1 MTAGTARPD
10 EYLHWFAAERAA
22 FRQVLE
28 TGELDAP
35 VPGCPGWDLAALTA
49 HLGGIHRW
57 ARLAVLTGPDSGEY
71 PAPEGREA
79 LVHWFEEGAAALE
92 HVLRDTEPEKP
103 CWTIAPPATAAFW
116 IRRQAQ
122 ETAIHRWDAQSSQ
135 GQPEP
140 LDPALAAD
148 GVAEVVDMFYPRQ
161 VRLGR
166 QAPLTH
172 SLRIEVTGGPTH
184 TLAERPNLSTEL
196 VDATIT
202 GPAEALLLLLWKRT
216 SLEDARLRLSGS
228 AAAAREILG
237 AHITP

>member
-1 MTAGTARPD
+1 VAADTAR
-10 EYLHWFAAERAA
+10 YLDWFAVERAA
-22 FRQVLE
+22 FRHVLE
-28 TGELDAP
+28 TGELHAP
-35 VPGCPGWDLAALTA
+35 VPGCPGWDLAGLTA
-49 HLGGIHRW
+49 HLGGVHRW
-57 ARLAVLTGPDSGEY
+57 ARLAILTGPDSGEH

-92 HVLRDTEPEKP
+92 HVLRHAEPEKP

-116 IRRQAQ
+116 MRRQAQ
-122 ETAIHRWDAQSSQ
+122 ETAVHRWDAQSSQ

-148 GVAEVVDMFYPRQ
+148 GVAEVVEMVYPRQ

-172 SLRIEVTGGPTH
+172 SLRIEVSGGSSY
-184 TLAERPNLSTEL
+184 TLAERLNLSPES
-196 VDATIT
+196 VDATVS

-216 SLEDARLRLSGS
+216 TLEDPRVRLSGS